1 MDWNEEKI
9 FRAAILNIPRIGS
22 RRLRQILAF
31 YGSARN
37 AWETRKMSSSE
48 LGDNSWLKDFF
59 QGREKIEPE
68 KVGLRLKKESIS
80 LVALGEE
87 EYPCLLAECSDAP
100 SLLFYKG
107 VLKRNQEGL
116 AIVGS
121 RRATPYGKA
130 AASYLA
136 KKLVESGYVIVSG
149 LARGIDTAA
158 HQGALEGNGITW
170 AFLAGGLDTLYP
182 AENCS
187 LAQQIME
194 KGALISEYPPGIP
207 AEPGHFPARN
217 RLISGSSRG
226 VVVIEAA
233 QRSGSLITADFAL
246 EQGREVFAVPGPI
259 FSEQS
264 RGTHNLLKMG
274 AKLVAEKEDILS
286 ELPLSPK
293 GNTETMVKPNHE
305 NCRDD
310 IPLTGKANNET
321 EKNWET
327 ILRYLSDLPL
337 HIDRLTALCPL
348 PAYEIA
354 LGLLELQLAGK
365 IAQMPGQ
372 YYVLDRRN

>member
-1 MDWNEEKI
+1 MDLGEEKI

-22 RRLRQILAF
+22 QRLRRILAF
-31 YGSARN
+31 YGSAQN
-37 AWETRKMSSSE
+37 AWEAKGKRCSE
-48 LGDNSWLKDFF
+48 FGDNSWLKDFF
-59 QGREKIEPE
+59 QAREKIDPE
-68 KVGLRLKKESIS
+68 KVGLRLKRENIS

-87 EYPCLLAECSDAP
+87 KYPCLLAECPDAP
-100 SLLFYKG
+100 PLLFYKG
-107 VLKRNQEGL
+107 VLKRGQEGL

-136 KKLVESGYVIVSG
+136 KTLVESDYVIVSG

-158 HQGALEGNGITW
+158 HQGAIEGNGITW
-170 AFLAGGLDTLYP
+170 AFLAGGLDNIYP
-182 AENCS
+182 AENIN
-187 LAQQIME
+187 LARIIME
-194 KGALISEYPPGIP
+194 KGALISEYPPGMP
-207 AEPGHFPARN
+207 AESGHFPARN

-226 VVVIEAA
+226 VIVVEAA

-274 AKLVAEKEDILS
+274 AKLVAEKGDIFG
-286 ELPLSPK
+286 ELPLFS
-293 GNTETMVKPNHE
+293 NIETMVKADEKP
-305 NCRDD
+305 CRDD
-310 IPLTGKANNET
+310 CTPIGKNEKD
-321 EKNWET
+321 KNWEI
-327 ILRYLSDLPL
+327 ILRFLSDLPL

-354 LGLLELQLAGK
+354 LGLLELQLAGE
-365 IAQMPGQ
+365 IIQMPGQ
-372 YYVLDRRN
+372 HYVLDRRN